1 MFHIASAIIGG
12 SILVAGLGCPITLFE
27 LSQPGHFVN
36 KYYQELH
43 PSALEE
49 ATLNAAATP
58 QTAVTPKSAIAEAPT
73 IVIPTAY
80 IEGYLPQ

>member
-27 LSQPGHFVN
+27 LTQPGHFVN
-36 KYYQELH
+36 KYYRELH
-43 PSALEE
+43 PSALEG
-49 ATLNAAATP
+49 AQPDTSATP
-58 QTAVTPKSAIAEAPT
+58 QVVVTPKSAIAEAPT

-80 IEGYLPQ
+80 IEGYLSQ